1 MADRECARFV
11 IYIINEIANEKQ
23 KTSSQVY
30 EILKSTNCIDEYLTP
45 FYDVLH
51 TMSSQNVVRDV
62 FEFVKGRGGEL

>member
-1 MADRECARFV
+1 MKENAQFV
-11 IYIINEIANEKQ
+11 IYIINEIANERH

-30 EILKSTNCIDEYLTP
+30 KILQKTNCIGEYLMP

-62 FEFVKGRGGEL
+62 CEFVKMRGENL